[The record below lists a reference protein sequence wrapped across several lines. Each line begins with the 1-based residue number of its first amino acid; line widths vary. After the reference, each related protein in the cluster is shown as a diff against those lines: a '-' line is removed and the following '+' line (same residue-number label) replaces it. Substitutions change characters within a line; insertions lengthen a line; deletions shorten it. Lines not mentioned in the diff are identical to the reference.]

1 MKFDAAL
8 MVMYPTVTMPA
19 DNDFHQNLP
28 SVSEVLTSMA
38 SGVIVSDSEVS
49 NDCIIGQVEDS
60 PSDKFLLH

>member
-1 MKFDAAL
+1 

-38 SGVIVSDSEVS
+38 SGVIASESEVS
-49 NDCIIGQVEDS
+49 NGYIIGQVEDS
-60 PSDKFLLH
+60 PSDIFLNHSASCVL